1 MRKRRN
7 LLRNQLGGV
16 MRVAYSLHIRKIWR
30 KFFCGVMREVYTL
43 HIRKIW
49 RKLLGGVM
57 RDVYIP
63 CITPP
68 NHLYFPHY
76 TT

>member
-57 RDVYIP
+57 RDVYIS

-68 NHLYFPHY
+68 NHLCFPHY
-76 TT
+76 AT

>member
-16 MRVAYSLHIRKIWR
+16 MREGYTLHIRKIWR
-30 KFFCGVMREVYTL
+30 KFFCGVMREGYTL

-68 NHLYFPHY
+68 NHLCFLHY

>member
-16 MRVAYSLHIRKIWR
+16 MREGYTLHIRKIWR
-30 KFFCGVMREVYTL
+30 KFFCGVMREGYTL

-63 CITPP
+63 CITLP
-68 NHLYFPHY
+68 NHLCYPHY

>member
-68 NHLYFPHY
+68 NHLCFPHY
-76 TT
+76 AT